1 MMATGSRDRLPV
13 IPPSSNV
20 RPAVPVLDE
29 VDRRLVALLAADARL
44 PNNALADAVGIA
56 PSTCLGRIR
65 ALREKGVIRGYH
77 ADIDQVALG
86 QGLQAL
92 IAVRLQS
99 GARDQIGT
107 FIDRIRSRPEVQ
119 SVFFLA
125 GANDFLIHIAA
136 ADSAQLRMFVV
147 DELSA
152 HPAVAFTETNLVFE
166 HQRGDSATTH

>member
-1 MMATGSRDRLPV
+1 MNLQPAPSVGPRAPV
-13 IPPSSNV
+13 T
-20 RPAVPVLDE
+20 PVLDAT
-29 VDRRLVALLAADARL
+29 DRQLVRLLAADARM
-44 PNNALADAVGIA
+44 PNNALAEAVGIA

-65 ALREKGVIRGYH
+65 SLRENGVIRGYH

-99 GARDQIGT
+99 GARGQIGT
-107 FIDRIRSRPEVQ
+107 FIERIRSRPEVQ

-125 GANDFLIHIAA
+125 GANDFLMHVSA
-136 ADSAQLRMFVV
+136 ADAAQLRTFVV

-152 HPAVAFTETNLVFE
+152 HPAVAYTETNLVFE
-166 HQRGDSATTH
+166 HQRGDRSTTH

>member
-1 MMATGSRDRLPV
+1 MVARSSDGRVPAVSA
-13 IPPSSNV
+13 SSNV
-20 RPAVPVLDE
+20 RPVTPVLDE
-29 VDRRLVALLAADARL
+29 VDRRLIALLAADARM

-107 FIDRIRSRPEVQ
+107 FIERIRSRPEVQ

-136 ADSAQLRMFVV
+136 ADSAQLRVFVV

-166 HQRGDSATTH
+166 HQRGDTATSH

>member
-1 MMATGSRDRLPV
+1 MVARSSDGRVRAVSAP
-13 IPPSSNV
+13 SNV
-20 RPAVPVLDE
+20 RPVTPVLDE
-29 VDRRLVALLAADARL
+29 VDRRLIALLAADARM

-107 FIDRIRSRPEVQ
+107 FIERIRSRPEVQ

-136 ADSAQLRMFVV
+136 ADSAQLRVFVV

-166 HQRGDSATTH
+166 HQRGDTATTH

>member
-1 MMATGSRDRLPV
+1 MPLSSS
-13 IPPSSNV
+13 PPEPL
-20 RPAVPVLDE
+20 RPAPPKVIQGLDKI
-29 VDRRLVALLAADARL
+29 DRHLVRLLAADARM

-65 ALREKGVIRGYH
+65 ALRESGVIRGYH

-99 GARDQIGT
+99 GARGQIGT

-125 GANDFLIHIAA
+125 GANDFLMHVSA
-136 ADSAQLRMFVV
+136 ADAHQLRDFVV
-147 DELSA
+147 DELSV
-152 HPAVAFTETNLVFE
+152 HPAVAHTETNLVFE
-166 HQRGDSATTH
+166 HQRGAQATTH

>member
-1 MMATGSRDRLPV
+1 MMASGSKNRLPV
-13 IPPSSNV
+13 VPPSSNV
-20 RPAVPVLDE
+20 RPPAPLLDE

-136 ADSAQLRMFVV
+136 ADSARLRVFVV

>member
-1 MMATGSRDRLPV
+1 M
-13 IPPSSNV
+13 
-20 RPAVPVLDE
+20 
-29 VDRRLVALLAADARL
+29 

-65 ALREKGVIRGYH
+65 ALRESGVIRGYH

-99 GARDQIGT
+99 GARGQIGT

-125 GANDFLIHIAA
+125 GANDFLMHVSA
-136 ADSAQLRMFVV
+136 ADAHQLRDFVV
-147 DELSA
+147 DELSV
-152 HPAVAFTETNLVFE
+152 HPAVAHTETNLVFE
-166 HQRGDSATTH
+166 HQRGAQATTH